1 MSPEN
6 TLENTLE
13 KTQEK
18 PLLTHE
24 VKDAYKGSLAFAALA
39 ADLSRRCPRGH
50 SHLASQLRRA
60 AMMMPMRVAE
70 AHGHRGRSDRFRK
83 LDKARACAHESAALM
98 DVARTLE
105 VIADRDWR
113 RGKAL
118 LHGIAGRLGN

>member
-39 ADLSRRCPRGH
+39 ADLSRRC
-50 SHLASQLRRA
+50 
-60 AMMMPMRVAE
+60 
-70 AHGHRGRSDRFRK
+70 
-83 LDKARACAHESAALM
+83 
-98 DVARTLE
+98 
-105 VIADRDWR
+105 
-113 RGKAL
+113 
-118 LHGIAGRLGN
+118 